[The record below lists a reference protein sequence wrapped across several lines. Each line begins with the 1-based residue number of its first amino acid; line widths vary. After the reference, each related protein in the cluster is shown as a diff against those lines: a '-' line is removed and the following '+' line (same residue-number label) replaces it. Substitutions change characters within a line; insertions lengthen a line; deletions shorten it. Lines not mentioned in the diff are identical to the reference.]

1 MHVIKWSSEFALGI
15 DEIDTQH
22 MALVGM
28 INALDVGAHGEG
40 DQVNMRGLLDEL
52 KDYVADH
59 FGFEERLM
67 GGGGCSADLVAR
79 HFGEHAYFRSVL
91 RDLTADFE
99 SGRTGITV
107 ALIEYLVHWLLHHIA
122 VVDRAMADQ
131 LSATE
136 PGPAARLAAA
146 RRHDTALYLTDAER
160 QLIAELRRANKEL
173 EAQVSLHAGELQE
186 TNRRLQSALDA
197 TRAEVARLRGGIVER
212 Q

>member
-40 DQVNMRGLLDEL
+40 GQVNMRGLLDEL

-136 PGPAARLAAA
+136 PGLAARLAAA
-146 RRHDTALYLTDAER
+146 RWHDTALYLTDAER